1 MADEGR
7 TMEASNRGALVGEFM
22 TKDVICLSPDE
33 ELQTAVNTLMA
44 KHIKGAP
51 VVNAEGELLGILT
64 DDDLLVGN
72 SRLHIPTMISIL
84 GEMTAWPPSILKFNH
99 EMKKAASNTVGGA
112 MSKDVEVL
120 APSDTLEDAA
130 TKLHEKGI
138 SVLPVVE
145 NKKVVGIVTRS
156 DILRCLSGN

>member
-1 MADEGR
+1 MADER
-7 TMEASNRGALVGEFM
+7 RVVDVSNRSVLVGEFM
-22 TKDVICLSPDE
+22 TKEVISLSPDE
-33 ELQTAVNTLMA
+33 DLQTAVNTLIA

-51 VVNAEGELLGILT
+51 VVNSEGELLGILT
-64 DDDLLVGN
+64 DDDLLIGN

-84 GEMTAWPPSILKFNH
+84 GEMAAWPPSVLKFNH
-99 EMKKAASNTVGGA
+99 EMKKAASITVSGA

-120 APSDTLEDAA
+120 STSDTLEDAA

-138 SVLPVVE
+138 SVLPVVQ
-145 NKKVVGIVTRS
+145 NKRVVGIVTRS

>member
-1 MADEGR
+1 MADESR
-7 TMEASNRGALVGEFM
+7 TMDASNRSVLVGEFM
-22 TKDVICLSPDE
+22 TKDVISLSPDE

-51 VVNAEGELLGILT
+51 VVNTEGELLGILT

-99 EMKKAASNTVGGA
+99 EMKKAASSTVGGA

-120 APSDTLEDAA
+120 STSDTLEDAA

-145 NKKVVGIVTRS
+145 NKTVVGIVTRS

>member
-1 MADEGR
+1 MADESR
-7 TMEASNRGALVGEFM
+7 TMDASNRSVLVGEFM
-22 TKDVICLSPDE
+22 TKDVISLSPDE

-51 VVNAEGELLGILT
+51 VVNTEGELLGILT

-99 EMKKAASNTVGGA
+99 EMKKAASSTVGGA

-120 APSDTLEDAA
+120 STSDTLEDAA

-145 NKKVVGIVTRS
+145 NKRVVGIVTRS